1 MAAGP
6 TVKEILQ
13 AYPGKIRLV
22 IKNYPYKYRD
32 FSRIAAEASLAAEDQ
47 GKYWEMHDILITRSP
62 KLDRA
67 SLISYAEELGLDV
80 KTFTQSLDSA
90 KHDNEINN
98 DIKLAQSMD
107 LYNTPTF
114 YINGR
119 QIVGER
125 PFDYFKKII
134 DEELDTTGKATK

>member
-1 MAAGP
+1 VAAGP
-6 TVKEILQ
+6 TVKQIVQ

-32 FSRIAAEASLAAEDQ
+32 FSKIAAEASLAARDQ
-47 GKYWEMHDILITRSP
+47 GKYWEMHEMLLTRSP
-62 KLDRA
+62 KLDRD
-67 SLISYAEELGLDV
+67 SLISYAQELGLDV
-80 KTFTQSLDSA
+80 KKFTESI
-90 KHDNEINN
+90 DNGEHSKEI
-98 DIKLAQSMD
+98 DGDVEYAESID

-125 PFDYFKKII
+125 PLEYFKKII
-134 DEELDTTGKATK
+134 DEQLKQKGM

>member
-6 TVKEILQ
+6 TVKQILQ
-13 AYPGKIRLV
+13 AYPDKIRLV

-32 FSRIAAEASLAAEDQ
+32 FAKLAAEASLAARDQ
-47 GKYWEMHDILITRSP
+47 GKYWEMHDILLTRSP

-67 SLISYAEELGLDV
+67 SLIDYAAELGLDV
-80 KTFTQSLDSA
+80 KKFTESIDRGEHA
-90 KHDNEINN
+90 KEVDHDLQ
-98 DIKLAQSMD
+98 LAQSMD

-119 QIVGER
+119 QVIGGR
-125 PFDYFKKII
+125 PLDYFRKII
-134 DEELDTTGKATK
+134 DEELNMKGR

>member
-1 MAAGP
+1 VAAGP
-6 TVKEILQ
+6 TVKQILQ
-13 AYPGKIRLV
+13 TYAGKIRLV

-32 FSRIAAEASLAAEDQ
+32 FARIAAEASLAAMDQ
-47 GKYWEMHDILITRSP
+47 GKYWEMHDLLITRSP

-67 SLISYAEELGLDV
+67 SLIMYAGELGLDV
-80 KTFTQSLDSA
+80 KKFTESIDRGRHA
-90 KHDNEINN
+90 KAIDR
-98 DIKLAQSMD
+98 DLQLAQSMD

-119 QIVGER
+119 QVVGER

-134 DEELDTTGKATK
+134 DEELNRTGK

>member
-6 TVKEILQ
+6 TVKQILRT
-13 AYPGKIRLV
+13 YPGKIRLV

-32 FSRIAAEASLAAEDQ
+32 FARIAAEASLAARDQ

-67 SLISYAEELGLDV
+67 SLISYAGELGLDV
-80 KTFTQSLDSA
+80 KTFTESIDNSRHA
-90 KHDNEINN
+90 KEI
-98 DIKLAQSMD
+98 DRDLQLAESID

-119 QIVGER
+119 QVVGER

-134 DEELDTTGKATK
+134 DEQLNKTAR

>member
-6 TVKEILQ
+6 TVKQIMQ
-13 AYPGKIRLV
+13 TYPDKIRLV

-32 FSRIAAEASLAAEDQ
+32 FAKIAAEASLAAGDQ

-67 SLISYAEELGLDV
+67 SLIAYAGELGLDV
-80 KTFTQSLDSA
+80 KKFTESIDSGRHA
-90 KHDNEINN
+90 KEIEG
-98 DIKLAQSMD
+98 DVKLAESMD

-119 QIVGER
+119 QVVGER
-125 PFDYFKKII
+125 PFDYFRKII
-134 DEELDTTGKATK
+134 DEELSVSK

>member
-6 TVKEILQ
+6 TVKQLLET
-13 AYPGKIRLV
+13 YPGKIKRV

-32 FSRIAAEASLAAEDQ
+32 FARIAAEASLAARDQ
-47 GKYWEMHDILITRSP
+47 GKYWEMHEILITRSP
-62 KLDRA
+62 ELDRA
-67 SLISYAEELGLDV
+67 SLISYAGELGLDV
-80 KTFTQSLDSA
+80 KKFTESIDKSG
-90 KHDNEINN
+90 HTVEIDR
-98 DIKLAQSMD
+98 DIKLAESMD

-125 PFDYFKKII
+125 PLEYFSKII
-134 DEELDTTGKATK
+134 DEELNQAGR